1 MFKNIFYTFK
11 NLDKLTKMIMSYG
24 LKFCLMICLISL
36 AILLTYNFS
45 FTIPILFTIGFILF
59 RLSLIFGI
67 EFVICGFVVDGI
79 KKQMI

>member
-67 EFVICGFVVDGI
+67 EFVICGFIVDRI